1 MQTTKGMS
9 LKWLLIASFINN
21 FALGFIWPLT
31 SIYLHNQLGQTLIT
45 VGWVMLMNAVGQMVG
60 SVISGRL
67 FDRMQPFNLIR
78 IGIGVMA
85 LSQVA
90 FILWHGWPAYPIIL
104 AVTGIFSG
112 WNTATIN
119 SYGTQVRGHDGRYV
133 FNMLYFIANF
143 GMVFATAM
151 VGTIYNYGIVWL
163 FIISFIM
170 YSALFIIIQKFF
182 NFKLEQA
189 QVDDNQN
196 MEKIKLPTW
205 NLRIIWTVILGLS
218 VLWISYAQWQGNLSV
233 YMSDVLHLPLWQ
245 YSMLWTINGLLVAVV
260 QLTINFLNLSTNR
273 KMMWI
278 QIYGG
283 IACFGLAFLILP
295 FVDDFKGFA
304 LAMVITTLGE
314 ATAFP
319 MIPALVNELTPLNFK
334 GQFQGLVAAAPS
346 AGKAI
351 GPLMGGFFI
360 ERLGYHSMF
369 YLAAGLVAITLV
381 FVILIIMIGFKKT
394 TLY

>member
-1 MQTTKGMS
+1 MQTRGMS
-9 LKWLLIASFINN
+9 LRWLLTASFINN

-31 SIYLHNQLGQTLIT
+31 SIYLHNQLGQTLVM
-45 VGWVMLMNAVGQMVG
+45 VGWVMLMNALGQMLG
-60 SVISGRL
+60 SIISGRL
-67 FDRMQPFNLIR
+67 FDRMQPFNLIQ
-78 IGIGVMA
+78 IGVGIMA
-85 LSQVA
+85 LSQIA

-104 AVTGIFSG
+104 AITGIFSG

-119 SYGTQVRGHDGRYV
+119 SYGTQVKTHDGRYV

-151 VGTIYNYGIVWL
+151 VGPIYNYGIIWL
-163 FIISFIM
+163 FMISLVM
-170 YSALFIIIQKFF
+170 YSALFIIIQKHF
-182 NFKLEQA
+182 NFTLA
-189 QVDDNQN
+189 QVSSDDALKIK
-196 MEKIKLPTW
+196 KIKLPVW

-218 VLWISYAQWQGNLSV
+218 VLWISYSQWQGNLSV

-245 YSMLWTINGLLVAVV
+245 YSMLWTINGLLIAVV
-260 QLTINFLNLSTNR
+260 QLTMNFLNLSTNR

-295 FVDDFKGFA
+295 YVNNFKGFA
-304 LAMVITTLGE
+304 IAMIITTLGE

-319 MIPALVNELTPLNFK
+319 MIPALVNELTPMSLK
-334 GQFQGLVAAAPS
+334 GQFQGLAAAAPS
-346 AGKAI
+346 AGRAF
-351 GPLMGGFFI
+351 GPLVGGFLI

-369 YLAAGLVAITLV
+369 YLAAGLVAVTLV
-381 FVILIIMIGFKKT
+381 LVILMVMVGFKRT
-394 TLY
+394 TLF